1 MKNHEGKFLFTIN
14 DFVSFR
20 KKCQSMYFM
29 SPIFL
34 KENIDGV
41 RVPPFQPAYIL
52 YTTRHLHKYLVKL
65 CSEVHYMWWGNQYL
79 YLQEWGYC
87 INSNKTIILYIIVL
101 VPKNNP
107 QG

>member
-1 MKNHEGKFLFTIN
+1 MS
-14 DFVSFR
+14 FVIDR
-20 KKCQSMYFM
+20 QSMYFI
-29 SPIFL
+29 SIVSL
-34 KENIDGV
+34 KGKNNEV
-41 RVPPFQPAYIL
+41 HVLQFQLAYICD
-52 YTTRHLHKYLVKL
+52 TTHSSHKNLVEL

-87 INSNKTIILYIIVL
+87 INSNKTIILDIIVL